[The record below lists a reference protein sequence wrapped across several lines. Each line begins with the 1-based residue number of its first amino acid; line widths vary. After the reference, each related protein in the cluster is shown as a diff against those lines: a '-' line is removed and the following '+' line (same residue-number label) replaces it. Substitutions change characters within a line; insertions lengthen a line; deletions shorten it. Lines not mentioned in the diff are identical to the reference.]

1 MQAESVVS
9 ILRKYEKMQGMTLA
23 FAALALLVVAGEPA
37 AGQGPASAPA
47 PAARRPANAAA
58 MYEFLLAR
66 RAEAEDNVAAAQ
78 SALERAVALDPRAAE
93 LHAELAGFHARQN
106 HPSAAVTSAQRA
118 LALDPES
125 EEGHRIL
132 GLVNAAWADG
142 GVEGPGGGSAEAWRA
157 AAILHLTKVQSAPAM
172 ATDLGLQ
179 VTLARQLIAADQA
192 EKAVA
197 ILEQVVAQ
205 TGPAGEPIAML
216 ADAHRSLG
224 QLDRAAAVLE
234 QAAAANPRYYLALG
248 DLYERQRRFED
259 AATAFDK
266 GAKAMRVP
274 GRELRLRHAAALLN
288 IPDGKGA
295 ERAIAVLTEFLTA
308 TPKDVTGLYLLAQA
322 YQQRGDTAKAVSAAE
337 QALAVESGHLPSLTV
352 LTTIYRER
360 YDHAAI
366 VTLLGRLDTDEATR
380 TGGTPVETVRLLGE
394 LGGARQQRGDNAG
407 AVRAY
412 ERAQRLLPE
421 SAGVA
426 AALAQAHLQ
435 ARHYDQAQRVARTA
449 RERAPNDVGL
459 IRIEAI
465 AGVRAGRT
473 APAVAAAEAALAS
486 RNGTPEGAF
495 ALADIYQEAKRHGAA
510 IALLSG
516 LVAKAPEDDGLAF
529 RLAAAYESAGRVA
542 DAERVFRA
550 LVTRDP
556 RHANALNYL
565 GYMLANRGLRLTE
578 ALGLVDRALAADP
591 GNPAFLDSRGW
602 ALLKLGRAAD
612 AEAPLRTAA
621 EALRS
626 SSVIQSH
633 YADVLSALG
642 KRGEAADRLEL
653 ALAGDGVDVD
663 RAALERRLRQ
673 LGRKTP

>member
-1 MQAESVVS
+1 
-9 ILRKYEKMQGMTLA
+9 MQGMTLV
-23 FAALALLVVAGEPA
+23 FAVLTLLVVAGEPA
-37 AGQGPASAPA
+37 AAQEPASAPA
-47 PAARRPANAAA
+47 PAARRPANAGA

-78 SALERAVALDPRAAE
+78 SALEWAVALDPRAAE

-106 HPSAAVTSAQRA
+106 HPSEAVASAQRA
-118 LALDPES
+118 IALDPTS

-142 GVEGPGGGSAEAWRA
+142 AVDGPAGGSAEVWRD
-157 AAILHLTKVQSAPAM
+157 AAILHLTTVQGAPAM

-192 EKAVA
+192 AKAVP
-197 ILEQVVAQ
+197 ILERVVAQ
-205 TGPAGEPIAML
+205 TGPSGEPIAML

-224 QLDRAAAVLE
+224 QMDRAAEVLE
-234 QAAAANPRYYLALG
+234 QAATANPRYYLALG

-266 GAKAMRVP
+266 GAKAMRTP

-288 IPDGKGA
+288 IPEGTGA
-295 ERAIAVLTEFLTA
+295 DRAVAVLTELLTA

-322 YQQRGDTAKAVSAAE
+322 RQQRGETDLAVTAAQQAVG
-337 QALAVESGHLPSLTV
+337 VESGHLPSLTI
-352 LTTIYRER
+352 LSTIYRER
-360 YDHAAI
+360 YDYAAI
-366 VTLLGRLDTDEATR
+366 VTLLARLDTDQATR
-380 TGGTPVETVRLLGE
+380 KDGSPLETVRLLAE
-394 LGGARQQRGDNAG
+394 LGGARQQRGDHAG
-407 AVRAY
+407 AVRAF
-412 ERAQRLLPE
+412 ERAQRLMPE

-426 AALAQAHLQ
+426 GALAQAHLQ
-435 ARHYDQAQRVARTA
+435 ARQYDEAERVARSA
-449 RERAPNDVGL
+449 RERAPNDIGL
-459 IRIEAI
+459 IRIEGI

-473 APAVAAAEAALAS
+473 ASAVAAAEAALAS
-486 RNGTPEGAF
+486 RTGTPEATF
-495 ALADIYQEAKRHGAA
+495 ALADVYQEAKRHDAA
-510 IALLSG
+510 IALLDVLAS
-516 LVAKAPEDDGLAF
+516 KAPDDDDLAF

-550 LVTRDP
+550 LVARDP
-556 RHANALNYL
+556 EHANALNYL
-565 GYMLANRGLRLTE
+565 GYMLANRGLRLAE
-578 ALGLVDRALAADP
+578 ALVLIDRALAADP

-621 EALRS
+621 DALRS

-633 YADVLSALG
+633 YADVLTALG

>member
-1 MQAESVVS
+1 
-9 ILRKYEKMQGMTLA
+9 MQGMTLA
-23 FAALALLVVAGEPA
+23 LAVLALLVVAGEPA
-37 AGQGPASAPA
+37 AAQEPPTVPA

-106 HPSAAVTSAQRA
+106 HPSEAVASAQRA
-118 LALDPES
+118 IALDPES

-142 GVEGPGGGSAEAWRA
+142 AVDGPSGSSTDVWRA
-157 AAILHLTKVQSAPAM
+157 AAIVHLTKVQSAPAM

-192 EKAVA
+192 DKAVS
-197 ILEQVVAQ
+197 ILERVVAQ

-224 QLDRAAAVLE
+224 QFDRAAAVLE
-234 QAAAANPRYYLALG
+234 QAATANPRYYLALG

-266 GAKAMRVP
+266 GARAMHTP

-288 IPDGKGA
+288 IPEGKGA
-295 ERAIAVLTEFLTA
+295 DRAVAVLTELLTA
-308 TPKDVTGLYLLAQA
+308 APKDVTGLYLLAQA
-322 YQQRGDTAKAVSAAE
+322 HQQRGESDLAVTAAQ

-360 YDHAAI
+360 YDYAAI
-366 VTLLGRLDTDEATR
+366 ATLLGRLDTDQAAR
-380 TGGTPVETVRLLGE
+380 KDGSPVDTVRLLAE

-407 AVRAY
+407 AVRAF
-412 ERAQRLLPE
+412 ERAQRMLPE

-426 AALAQAHLQ
+426 GALARAHLQ
-435 ARHYDQAQRVARTA
+435 ARHYDQAERVARSA
-449 RERAPNDVGL
+449 RERAPDDIGL

-473 APAVAAAEAALAS
+473 AAAVAAAEAAVAA

-495 ALADIYQEAKRHGAA
+495 ALADIYQEAKRHDAA

-516 LVAKAPEDDGLAF
+516 LASTAPDDDDLAF
-529 RLAAAYESAGRVA
+529 RLAAAYETAGRVA

-550 LVTRDP
+550 LVARDP
-556 RHANALNYL
+556 QHASALNYL

-578 ALGLVDRALAADP
+578 ALVLIDRALAADP

-602 ALLKLGRAAD
+602 ALLKLGRVAD
-612 AEAPLRTAA
+612 AEAPLRSAA
-621 EALRS
+621 DALRS

-633 YADVLSALG
+633 YADVLAALG

-653 ALAGDGVDVD
+653 ALAGDGIDVD

>member
-1 MQAESVVS
+1 
-9 ILRKYEKMQGMTLA
+9 MQGMTLA
-23 FAALALLVVAGEPA
+23 LAVLALLVVAGEPA
-37 AGQGPASAPA
+37 AAQEPPTVPA

-78 SALERAVALDPRAAE
+78 SALERAVALDPRVAE

-106 HPSAAVTSAQRA
+106 HPSEAVASAQRA
-118 LALDPES
+118 IALDPES

-142 GVEGPGGGSAEAWRA
+142 AVDGPSGSSTDVWRA
-157 AAILHLTKVQSAPAM
+157 AAIVHLTKVQSAPAM

-192 EKAVA
+192 DKAVS
-197 ILEQVVAQ
+197 ILERVVAQ

-224 QLDRAAAVLE
+224 QFDRAAAVLE
-234 QAAAANPRYYLALG
+234 QAATANPRYYLALG

-266 GAKAMRVP
+266 GARAMHTP

-288 IPDGKGA
+288 IPEGKGA
-295 ERAIAVLTEFLTA
+295 DRAVAVLTELLTA
-308 TPKDVTGLYLLAQA
+308 APKDVTGLYLLAQA
-322 YQQRGDTAKAVSAAE
+322 HQQRGESDLAVTAAQ

-360 YDHAAI
+360 YDYAAI
-366 VTLLGRLDTDEATR
+366 ATLLGRLDTDQAAR
-380 TGGTPVETVRLLGE
+380 KDGSPVETVRLLAE

-407 AVRAY
+407 AVRAF
-412 ERAQRLLPE
+412 ERAQRMLPE

-426 AALAQAHLQ
+426 GALARAHLQ
-435 ARHYDQAQRVARTA
+435 ARHYDQAERVARSA
-449 RERAPNDVGL
+449 RERAPDDIGL

-473 APAVAAAEAALAS
+473 AAAVAAAEAAVAA

-495 ALADIYQEAKRHGAA
+495 ALADIYQEAKRHDAA

-516 LVAKAPEDDGLAF
+516 LASAAPDDDDLAF
-529 RLAAAYESAGRVA
+529 RLAAAYETAGRVA

-550 LVTRDP
+550 LVARDP
-556 RHANALNYL
+556 QHASALNYL

-578 ALGLVDRALAADP
+578 ALVLIDRALAADP

-602 ALLKLGRAAD
+602 ALLKLGRVAD
-612 AEAPLRTAA
+612 AEAPLRSAA
-621 EALRS
+621 DALRS

-633 YADVLSALG
+633 YADVLAALG

-653 ALAGDGVDVD
+653 ALAGDGIDVD

>member
-1 MQAESVVS
+1 
-9 ILRKYEKMQGMTLA
+9 MQGMTLA
-23 FAALALLVVAGEPA
+23 LAVLALLVVAGEPGA
-37 AGQGPASAPA
+37 AQEPPTAPA

-66 RAEAEDNVAAAQ
+66 RAEAGDNVAAAQ
-78 SALERAVALDPRAAE
+78 SALERAVALDPQAAE

-106 HPSAAVTSAQRA
+106 HSSEAVASAQRA

-142 GVEGPGGGSAEAWRA
+142 AVDGPSGSSTDVWRA
-157 AAILHLTKVQSAPAM
+157 AAIVHLTKVQSAPAM

-192 EKAVA
+192 DKAVS
-197 ILEQVVAQ
+197 ILERVVAQ

-234 QAAAANPRYYLALG
+234 QAATADPRYYLALG

-266 GAKAMRVP
+266 GARAMRTP

-288 IPDGKGA
+288 LPEGKGA
-295 ERAIAVLTEFLTA
+295 DRAVAVLTELLTA
-308 TPKDVTGLYLLAQA
+308 APKDVTGLYLLAQA
-322 YQQRGDTAKAVSAAE
+322 HQQRGESDLAVTAAQ

-360 YDHAAI
+360 YDYAAI
-366 VTLLGRLDTDEATR
+366 ATLLGRLDTDQAAR
-380 TGGTPVETVRLLGE
+380 KDGSPVETVRLLAE

-407 AVRAY
+407 AVRAF

-426 AALAQAHLQ
+426 GALARAHLQ
-435 ARHYDQAQRVARTA
+435 ARHYDQAERVARSA
-449 RERAPNDVGL
+449 RERAPNDIGL

-473 APAVAAAEAALAS
+473 AAAVAAAEAAVAA

-495 ALADIYQEAKRHGAA
+495 ALADIYQEAKRHDAA

-516 LVAKAPEDDGLAF
+516 LASTAPDDDDLAF
-529 RLAAAYESAGRVA
+529 RLAAAYETAGRVA
-542 DAERVFRA
+542 DAERVFRG
-550 LVTRDP
+550 LVARDP
-556 RHANALNYL
+556 QHASALNYL

-578 ALGLVDRALAADP
+578 ALVLIDRALAVDP

-602 ALLKLGRAAD
+602 ALFKLGRVAD
-612 AEAPLRTAA
+612 AEAPLRAA
-621 EALRS
+621 ADALRS

-633 YADVLSALG
+633 YADVLAALG

-653 ALAGDGVDVD
+653 ALAGDGIDVD

>member
-1 MQAESVVS
+1 MQN
-9 ILRKYEKMQGMTLA
+9 MTLA
-23 FAALALLVVAGEPA
+23 FAVVALLVVAGEPA
-37 AGQGPASAPA
+37 AAQEPASAPA

-66 RAEAEDNVAAAQ
+66 RAEGDEKVAAAQ
-78 SALERAVALDPRAAE
+78 SALERAVTLDPQAAE
-93 LHAELAGFHARQN
+93 LHAELAAFHARQN
-106 HPSAAVTSAQRA
+106 HPNEAVTSAERA
-118 LALDPES
+118 IALDPDS

-142 GVEGPGGGSAEAWRA
+142 VVDGPGSGSAETWRA
-157 AAILHLTKVQSAPAM
+157 AAILHLTKVQTAPAM

-192 EKAVA
+192 DKAVP
-197 ILEQVVAQ
+197 ILERVVAQ

-266 GAKAMRVP
+266 GSKAMRAP
-274 GRELRLRHAAALLN
+274 GRELRLRYAAALLN

-295 ERAIAVLTEFLTA
+295 DRAIAALTEFLTT

-322 YQQRGDTAKAVSAAE
+322 YQQRGETDEAVTAA
-337 QALAVESGHLPSLTV
+337 QRALAVESGHRPSLT
-352 LTTIYRER
+352 LLAAIYRER
-360 YDHAAI
+360 YDYAALA
-366 VTLLGRLDTDEATR
+366 TLLSRIDTDEATR
-380 TGGTPVETVRLLGE
+380 PGSSPIDTVRLLAD
-394 LGGARQQRGDNAG
+394 LGIARQQRGDNAG

-435 ARHYDQAQRVARTA
+435 ARQYDLAQRVAQRA
-449 RERAPNDVGL
+449 RERAPNDIGL
-459 IRIEAI
+459 IRVEAM
-465 AGVRAGRT
+465 AGVRAGRI
-473 APAVAAAEAALAS
+473 APAVAAAEAALAAL
-486 RNGTPEGAF
+486 RDMPEGAL
-495 ALADIYQEAKRHGAA
+495 ALADIYQEAKRHDAA
-510 IALLSG
+510 IALLTG
-516 LVAKAPEDDGLAF
+516 LTAKAPEDDELAF
-529 RLAAAYESAGRVA
+529 RLAAAYETAGRVA

-550 LVTRDP
+550 LVARDP
-556 RHANALNYL
+556 LHANALNYL

-578 ALGLVDRALAADP
+578 ALSLIDRALVAEP

-602 ALLKLGRAAD
+602 ALLKLGRAAA
-612 AEAPLRTAA
+612 AEGPLRTAA
-621 EALRS
+621 DALRS
-626 SSVIQSH
+626 SSVIQLH
-633 YADVLSALG
+633 YADVLTALG
-642 KRGEAADRLEL
+642 KRDEAADRLEL
-653 ALAGDGVDVD
+653 ALAGDGVDID
-663 RAALERRLRQ
+663 RAGLERRLRQ

>member
-1 MQAESVVS
+1 
-9 ILRKYEKMQGMTLA
+9 MQGMTLA
-23 FAALALLVVAGEPA
+23 LAVLALLVVAGEPA
-37 AGQGPASAPA
+37 AAQEPPTVPA

-106 HPSAAVTSAQRA
+106 HPSEAVASAQRA
-118 LALDPES
+118 IALDPES

-142 GVEGPGGGSAEAWRA
+142 AVDGPSGSSTDVWRA
-157 AAILHLTKVQSAPAM
+157 AAIVHLTKVQSAPAM

-192 EKAVA
+192 DKAVS
-197 ILEQVVAQ
+197 ILERVVAQ

-224 QLDRAAAVLE
+224 QFDRAAAVLE
-234 QAAAANPRYYLALG
+234 QAATANPRYYLALG

-266 GAKAMRVP
+266 GARAMHTP

-288 IPDGKGA
+288 IPEGKGA
-295 ERAIAVLTEFLTA
+295 DRAVAVLTELLTA
-308 TPKDVTGLYLLAQA
+308 APKDVTGLYLLAQA
-322 YQQRGDTAKAVSAAE
+322 HQQRGESDLAVTAAQ

-360 YDHAAI
+360 YDYAAI
-366 VTLLGRLDTDEATR
+366 ATLLGRLDTDQAAR
-380 TGGTPVETVRLLGE
+380 KDGSPVETVRLLAE

-407 AVRAY
+407 AVRAF
-412 ERAQRLLPE
+412 ERAQRMLPE

-426 AALAQAHLQ
+426 GALARAHLQ
-435 ARHYDQAQRVARTA
+435 ARHYDQAERVARSA
-449 RERAPNDVGL
+449 RERAPDDIGL

-473 APAVAAAEAALAS
+473 AAAVAAAEAAVAA

-495 ALADIYQEAKRHGAA
+495 ALADIYQEAKRHDAA

-516 LVAKAPEDDGLAF
+516 LASAAPDDDDLAF
-529 RLAAAYESAGRVA
+529 RLAAAYETAGRVA

-550 LVTRDP
+550 LVARDP
-556 RHANALNYL
+556 QHASALNYL

-578 ALGLVDRALAADP
+578 ALVLIDRALAADP

-602 ALLKLGRAAD
+602 ALLKLGRVAD
-612 AEAPLRTAA
+612 AEAPLRSAA
-621 EALRS
+621 DALRS

-633 YADVLSALG
+633 YADVLAALG

-653 ALAGDGVDVD
+653 ALAGDGIDVD

>member
-1 MQAESVVS
+1 
-9 ILRKYEKMQGMTLA
+9 MQGMTLA
-23 FAALALLVVAGEPA
+23 RAVLVLLVVAGAPA
-37 AGQGPASAPA
+37 AAQQPA
-47 PAARRPANAAA
+47 PAAAVARPANAAA
-58 MYEFLLAR
+58 MYEFMLAR
-66 RAEAEDNVAAAQ
+66 RAEAEDDVVAAQ

-106 HPSAAVTSAQRA
+106 HPGEAVTSAHRA
-118 LALDPES
+118 IALDPES

-142 GVEGPGGGSAEAWRA
+142 AVEGPGGGSTGVWRA
-157 AAILHLTKVQSAPAM
+157 AAIDHLTKVQSAPAM

-179 VTLARQLIAADQA
+179 VTLARQLMAADQA
-192 EKAVA
+192 DKAVP
-197 ILEQVVAQ
+197 ILERVVAQ

-216 ADAHRSLG
+216 ADAHRALG
-224 QLDRAAAVLE
+224 QLDRAATVLE

-248 DLYERQRRFED
+248 DLYERQRRFEE

-266 GAKAMRVP
+266 GVKAMRTP

-288 IPDGKGA
+288 LPDATGA
-295 ERAIAVLTEFLTA
+295 ERAVAVLTELLA
-308 TPKDVTGLYLLAQA
+308 AAPKDVTGLYLLAQA
-322 YQQRGDTAKAVSAAE
+322 HQQRGASDLAVTTAQ
-337 QALAVESGHLPSLTV
+337 QALAVESGHLPALTV

-360 YDHAAI
+360 YDYAAI
-366 VTLLGRLDTDEATR
+366 AALLARLDTDGAAR
-380 TGGTPVETVRLLGE
+380 KDGSPLETVRLLAE
-394 LGGARQQRGDNAG
+394 LGGARQQRGDNSG
-407 AVRAY
+407 AVRAF

-421 SAGVA
+421 SAGIA
-426 AALAQAHLQ
+426 GALAQAHVQ
-435 ARHYDQAQRVARTA
+435 ARQYDQAERVARRA
-449 RERAPNDVGL
+449 RERTPDDIGL

-465 AGVRAGRT
+465 AGVRAGRST
-473 APAVAAAEAALAS
+473 AAVAAAEAALAA

-495 ALADIYQEAKRHGAA
+495 ALADVYQEAKRHDPA
-510 IALLSG
+510 IALLNG
-516 LVAKAPEDDGLAF
+516 LASKAPEDDALAF

-542 DAERVFRA
+542 EAERVFRT
-550 LVTRDP
+550 LVARDP
-556 RHANALNYL
+556 EHANALNYL

-578 ALGLVDRALAADP
+578 ALGLIDRALAAEP

-633 YADVLSALG
+633 YADVLAALG